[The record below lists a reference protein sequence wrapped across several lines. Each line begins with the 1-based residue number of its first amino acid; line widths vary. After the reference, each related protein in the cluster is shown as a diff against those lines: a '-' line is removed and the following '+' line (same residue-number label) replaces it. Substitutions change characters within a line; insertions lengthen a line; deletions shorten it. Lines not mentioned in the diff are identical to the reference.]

1 MFADRPQVAVEI
13 LRDLMGVDLPST
25 SLVRQE
31 DRLFN
36 TRPSDDIEPDLGI
49 VLGPPQS
56 PAHAIIVE
64 IQQDKSKDPRQLARY
79 AAAQWLM
86 LRCDVT
92 VLVVCPDRGA
102 AAYYSR
108 PIDTGLTG
116 YRLQAYVL
124 GPDDVPAIT
133 DPQEAAAHLELAVMS
148 VMIHGRE
155 RKVIEAFATALAET
169 VGDHAAKYSEYACSM
184 SAPEVKF
191 ILEEIMA
198 STDWPGH
205 SRFAHQHFGRGH
217 AVGHAVGHAEGSH
230 ETARRIVLYLLDA
243 RGIDVPEDVRARV
256 DACTDV
262 DLLMH
267 WTVRAS
273 SVQSAR
279 DLFDDSDG

>member
-1 MFADRPQVAVEI
+1 MTLSDRCSPTG
-13 LRDLMGVDLPST
+13 LKWR
-25 SLVRQE
+25 LVRQE

-102 AAYYSR
+102 AASYSQ

-155 RKVIEAFATALAET
+155 RKVIEAFASHLG
-169 VGDHAAKYSEYACSM
+169 GDHGVHRLAGPQPLRPPTLRQGPRSGPRRGQSRDRTENRAV
-184 SAPEVKF
+184 SA
-191 ILEEIMA
+191 
-198 STDWPGH
+198 
-205 SRFAHQHFGRGH
+205 GRAWDRG
-217 AVGHAVGHAEGSH
+217 AG
-230 ETARRIVLYLLDA
+230 RR
-243 RGIDVPEDVRARV
+243 P
-256 DACTDV
+256 
-262 DLLMH
+262 
-267 WTVRAS
+267 
-273 SVQSAR
+273 
-279 DLFDDSDG
+279 